1 MKNKEPNVGVNPKKT
16 VFIDRDGVINRDSPD
31 YITCREAFHFLP
43 GSLEAF
49 RLLRENGYTAIVVT
63 NQSVI
68 GRKLTS
74 PEELQMIFTLMT
86 QAIDSAGGHVTDIM
100 FCPHLPSDLCRCRKP
115 APGMIFDA
123 RDRHAI
129 DLSTAVM
136 IGDSAKDIECAAN
149 AGVGRAVLV
158 STGNGKQALAN
169 LLDKGM
175 SPDHVAADL
184 LDAVKWLIANDRNH
198 GGNP

>member
-1 MKNKEPNVGVNPKKT
+1 MKNSEQNQRVNPKKT

-31 YITCREAFHFLP
+31 YIKCREEFHLLP

-49 RLLRENGYTAIVVT
+49 RLLHENGFTAIVVT

-68 GRKLTS
+68 GRKFTT
-74 PEELQMIFTLMT
+74 PEELRLIFAKMT
-86 QAIDSAGGHVTDIM
+86 EAIDSSGGHVTDIM
-100 FCPHLPSDLCRCRKP
+100 FCPHLPSDQCHCRKP
-115 APGMIFDA
+115 APGMILDA

-136 IGDSAKDIECAAN
+136 IGDSVKDIECAAN

-158 STGNGKQALAN
+158 RTGNGKKALEK
-169 LLDKGM
+169 LMEKGL
-175 SPDHVAADL
+175 SPDHVADDL
-184 LDAVKWLIANDRNH
+184 LDAVKWLISNDRTH